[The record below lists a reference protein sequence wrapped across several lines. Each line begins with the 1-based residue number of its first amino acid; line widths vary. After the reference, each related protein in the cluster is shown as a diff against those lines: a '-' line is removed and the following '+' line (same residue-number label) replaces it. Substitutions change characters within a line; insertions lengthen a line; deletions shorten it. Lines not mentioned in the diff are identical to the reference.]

1 MIGRPAVKLI
11 YLFTYTVYRMN
22 VHTNTYFV
30 LSTADSK
37 HGIDK
42 LFHTYDQRWFIK
54 TRKSSLIVRSK
65 VQYNIYDVAN

>member
-42 LFHTYDQRWFIK
+42 LFHTYDQR
-54 TRKSSLIVRSK
+54 
-65 VQYNIYDVAN
+65 